1 MLIPVILAGGSG
13 TRLWPLSREQYPKQ
27 LLPLVGANTLF
38 QDTVLRL
45 QDVSSIH
52 ELLVICN
59 ENHRFIVAEQLQQI
73 GLDNAKLILEPIG
86 RNTAPAVAIAAL
98 QALAMDKEASL
109 LVLPA
114 DHIFGNVEV
123 FVEAVQ
129 LAETFAEEKLITF
142 GIVPRSAETGYGYL
156 RKGEA
161 VTTIDGSARTYEVV
175 QFVEKPDQDRA
186 NSYVKSG
193 DYYWNSGMFM
203 FKAQRYMDELKQHAP
218 EIYKACIKSFE
229 GRIEESDFTRVDS
242 QAFHSCPSDS
252 IDYAVMEKAEDA
264 VVIPLDADWNDVGAW
279 SALWEVQQKTED
291 GNVISGDVYAMDVHN
306 SYINSN
312 GRLIAAVGLDSCI
325 VVDTDDA
332 VLVASKDKVQ
342 DVKEVVN
349 RLRADNRDEVSLHKK
364 VYRPWG
370 SYESIAVDQRFQ
382 VKRITVKPGAALS
395 LQKHHH
401 RAEHWVVVS
410 GTALITRGDEKF
422 TLSENQ
428 STYIPL
434 GVVHRMENPGK
445 IALSIIEIQS
455 GSYLGEDDIVR
466 LEDKYGR
473 HPVNKQKN

>member
-1 MLIPVILAGGSG
+1 MLVPVILAGGSG

-45 QDVSSIH
+45 KNISSIH

-73 GLDNAKLILEPIG
+73 ELENAKLILEPIG

-98 QALAMDKEASL
+98 QALAMDKEAAL

-123 FVEAVQ
+123 FIEAVQ
-129 LAETFAEEKLITF
+129 LAESFAAEKLITF

-156 RKGEA
+156 KKGEA
-161 VTTIDGSARTYEVV
+161 VTTADSSAKTYELV

-186 NSYVKSG
+186 NAYVKSG

-203 FKAQRYMDELKQHAP
+203 FKAQRYLDELRQHAP
-218 EIYKACIKSFE
+218 EIYKSCIKSFD
-229 GRIEESDFTRVDS
+229 GRLEESDFTRVDS
-242 QAFHSCPSDS
+242 HAFQSCPSDS
-252 IDYAVMEKAEDA
+252 IDYAVMEKAKDA

-279 SALWEVQQKTED
+279 SALWEVEQKSAD
-291 GNVISGDVYAMDVHN
+291 GNVISGDVYTLDVHD

-312 GRLIAAVGLDSCI
+312 GRLIAAVGLDNCI
-325 VVDTDDA
+325 IVDTDDA

-349 RLRADNRDEVSLHKK
+349 QLRADNREEVSLHKK

-370 SYESIAVDQRFQ
+370 NYESIASDKRFQ